1 MPVCMSGKQQFQR
14 RRDRHFD
21 DTKGFPFQILE
32 KLTEI
37 IRLRAY
43 MYVSINDG
51 QNDVFINVSHK
62 LEAIINRPT
71 FCNLLK
77 NERIALFYIILIV
90 FTTN

>member
-43 MYVSINDG
+43 VSINDG

-77 NERIALFYIILIV
+77 NDRIALFYIILIV